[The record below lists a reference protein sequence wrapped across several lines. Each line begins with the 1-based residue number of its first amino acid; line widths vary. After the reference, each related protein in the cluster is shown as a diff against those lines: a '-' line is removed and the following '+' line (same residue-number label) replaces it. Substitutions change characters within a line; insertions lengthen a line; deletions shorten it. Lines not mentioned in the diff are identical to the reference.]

1 MRNTWL
7 LCAKDL
13 RTWVRDRAAVASA
26 LAIPIVLVLIF
37 GSAMGA
43 MGGDDTIGRVE
54 LLVDDRDQTA
64 ESRSI
69 VEALQAS
76 NGLSIE
82 ERADAAQRVANGHE
96 PAALVIEAGYA
107 AGTGALRLLRDP
119 GQEIE
124 QQIVLANLAPAL
136 FRARGQM
143 IAKQMTIASLDWFDV
158 PQRYHAEARELV
170 EDTWVRMAALVM
182 RATFERAS
190 REPESGSAETR
201 AGTASA
207 DATANG
213 TRPSAADGERGF
225 EFARDLPKA
234 LGLVVE
240 DVAGRDSGDSKIAR
254 QAHAVAGIAVMMLL
268 FGVSACGGTLLEER
282 AEGTLERLL
291 CAPGTSNA
299 ILYAKLL
306 FALLSGLL
314 QLAVLFAFGALV
326 FQLPVFDAPAA
337 LVAASL
343 CTGFAATGFG
353 VLLAVVCRSRKQLEG
368 ISVLVILTMS
378 ALGGSWFPLA
388 IVPEWFRRIGHFT
401 LNAWAMDAY
410 QGIFWYGKGL
420 TGIAL
425 ELGVLFGIG
434 LATTALASV
443 LWRRKQRNGA

>member
-1 MRNTWL
+1 MERGTRASRWSRTWL

-13 RTWVRDRAAVASA
+13 RSWLRDRAAVASA

-43 MGGDDTIGRVE
+43 MGGDESIGRVE
-54 LLVDDRDQTA
+54 LLVHDLDSTV
-64 ESRSI
+64 ESRAI
-69 VEALQAS
+69 VDALKSAQ
-76 NGLSIE
+76 GLTVE
-82 ERADAAQRVANGHE
+82 ERADAAQRVANGRE

-119 GQEIE
+119 AQEIE

-136 FRARGQM
+136 FEARGQAV
-143 IAKQMTIASLDWFDV
+143 AKQLTLASLDWFDV
-158 PQRYHAEARELV
+158 PQRFHAEARELV
-170 EDTWVRMAALVM
+170 EDAWVRMAALVM
-182 RATFERAS
+182 RATFERT
-190 REPESGSAETR
+190 AER
-201 AGTASA
+201 ADPASA
-207 DATANG
+207 
-213 TRPSAADGERGF
+213 SAADAATGSRRRF
-225 EFARDLPKA
+225 EFAQDLPKA
-234 LGLVVE
+234 LGVVVE
-240 DVAGRDSGDSKIAR
+240 DVAGHSDGDSKIAR

-268 FGVSACGGTLLEER
+268 FGMSACGGTLLEER
-282 AEGTLERLL
+282 AEGTLERVL
-291 CAPGTSNA
+291 CAPGTGAA
-299 ILYAKLL
+299 ILHAKLL

-314 QLAVLFAFGALV
+314 QLGVLFAFGALV
-326 FQLPVFDAPAA
+326 FRLPVFDAPAA
-337 LVAASL
+337 LIAASL

-420 TGIAL
+420 AGIAL

-434 LATTALASV
+434 LVTTVLASV
-443 LWRRKQRNGA
+443 LWQRRQRSGG